1 MPIQLPSFKSPSF
14 PADKHGWAE
23 LLPPRKATRA
33 LFGNHR
39 YKWTIVGAGFTGLS
53 CAYKLAELHPNDK
66 ILLLDARQVGQGA
79 SGRNSGFAVATSHF
93 SGGYERDKTPLYL
106 RTLRINKTGL
116 NLLSSFITKHQI
128 NCDWEDSG
136 FHHTAADSKALAEHT
151 FFQKYLD
158 TLQIPHTT
166 LGRDELTNRLGTSH
180 YQAGIHVHQGALMQ
194 PATLVYGLANNLPKN
209 VTLAEN
215 TPVLKIKT
223 QKHPTLILPKGEVK
237 TDTLILAVNYEAA
250 KLGFLRN
257 KLVGSTLSGSFSRKL
272 SNEELATLGTLK
284 QWGVLSLHGGGA
296 TVRLTNDGR
305 VCLRNTAQYHGGK
318 LLDSKTIAKRQII
331 HKTSFDKRFPQL
343 AHIPFEYSWSG
354 VEGITFNGTNFF
366 GKQAENI
373 FLAGGYN
380 GSGVSRGTSFG
391 RAIAEYA
398 SNIPSD
404 LVDDCSVL
412 APASFVPPRPFL
424 DIGAALTV
432 RSRFKGVGLDR

>member
-1 MPIQLPSFKSPSF
+1 
-14 PADKHGWAE
+14 
-23 LLPPRKATRA
+23 LPPRKPTPS
-33 LFGNHR
+33 LSGTHR

-53 CAYKLAELHPNDK
+53 CAYRLAELHPNDR

-79 SGRNSGFAVATSHF
+79 SGRNAGFAIAASYF
-93 SGGYERDKTPLYL
+93 PGKYELDKTPLYQ
-106 RTLRINKTGL
+106 RVLRINNTGL
-116 NLLSSFITKHQI
+116 NLLRTLITKHQI
-128 NCDWEDSG
+128 DCDWQNSG
-136 FHHTAADSKALAEHT
+136 FHHSAADCEALAQHK
-151 FFQKYLD
+151 FYRDYLEA
-158 TLQIPHTT
+158 LQIDHTI
-166 LGRDELTNRLGTSH
+166 LDRDELTNRLGTSH
-180 YQAGIHVHQGALMQ
+180 YQAGIYVHQGALMQ
-194 PATLVYGLANNLPKN
+194 PAALVYGLANNLPKN

-215 TPVLKIKT
+215 TPVLSIKA
-223 QKHPTLILPKGEVK
+223 QKHPTLILPKGEVE
-237 TDTLILAVNYEAA
+237 TGTFILAVNYEAA

-257 KLVGSTLSGSFSRKL
+257 KLAGSTLSGSFTRKL
-272 SNEELATLGTLK
+272 TNEELATLGTLK

-296 TVRLTNDGR
+296 TVRLTNDAR
-305 VCLRNTAQYHGGK
+305 ICLRNSAEYHGGK
-318 LLDSKTIAKRQII
+318 LLERKTIAKRQII
-331 HKTSFDKRFPQL
+331 HKKSFYKRFPEL
-343 AHIPFEYSWSG
+343 AHVPFEYSWSG

-404 LVDDCSVL
+404 LVDDCSVC